1 MYSVYINQF
10 LFGLSKSFYTFV
22 LNDIY
27 QLNIIYF
34 CLVWTFD
41 WCKGKKHCLCFF
53 TQSNFVNSLEVN
65 TLFLCSQTFYIIH
78 FFILVINCF
87 LFNAFFWH
95 VLIVIYLQISL
106 PPFQQANIR
115 VGSCTSDNRSAEE
128 DWSNLWPTRTH
139 TSSHVTAHRRRNRH
153 SPGYLFL
160 LFMYLMICNF
170 DIRNCNV
177 RPMNYTE
184 G

>member
-1 MYSVYINQF
+1 M
-10 LFGLSKSFYTFV
+10 
-22 LNDIY
+22 
-27 QLNIIYF
+27 
-34 CLVWTFD
+34 
-41 WCKGKKHCLCFF
+41 
-53 TQSNFVNSLEVN
+53 NSLEVN

-87 LFNAFFWH
+87 LFNAIYWH

-128 DWSNLWPTRTH
+128 DWSNLWPTRSRTH

-170 DIRNCNV
+170 DIRNCNE